1 VTINQAILYSFRR
14 CPFAMRARMAIY
26 LSSFSCEIREVH
38 LSQKPL
44 EMIKLSP
51 KGTVPVLLLP
61 TGRVI
66 DESMD
71 LMKYVLSINNPMGIM
86 TDYTQNKDEVD
97 RMLYIFDNKFKYHLD
112 RYKYSSR
119 YEKVDPLEHRQKA
132 LKILEAL
139 TVSPIFDT
147 NKNFITN
154 PKLIDISLLPFVRQ
168 YRIADPEW
176 FDTEM
181 PCTEIKNWLS
191 DFLDS
196 KLFNE
201 IMIKYKRWEA
211 LSERVYFPPN

>member
-1 VTINQAILYSFRR
+1 
-14 CPFAMRARMAIY
+14 MRARMAIC
-26 LSSFSCEIREVH
+26 LSRFSCEMREVH
-38 LSQKPL
+38 LSQKPS
-44 EMIKLSP
+44 EMIKISP

-132 LKILEAL
+132 LKILDAL
-139 TVSPIFDT
+139 AVSPIFNT
-147 NKNFITN
+147 NKNYITN
-154 PKLIDISLLPFVRQ
+154 PKLIDISLLPLVRQ

-181 PCTEIKNWLS
+181 PYTDIKNWLNV
-191 DFLDS
+191 FLDS
-196 KLFNE
+196 KLFNQ
-201 IMIKYKRWEA
+201 IMIKFKRWETS
-211 LSERVYFPPN
+211 SERVYFPPN

>member
-1 VTINQAILYSFRR
+1 
-14 CPFAMRARMAIY
+14 MRARMAIY

-71 LMKYVLSINNPMGIM
+71 LIKYVLSINNPMGIM

-97 RMLYIFDNKFKYHLD
+97 RMLYIFDDKFKYHLD

-154 PKLIDISLLPFVRQ
+154 PKLIDISLLPFV
-168 YRIADPEW
+168 
-176 FDTEM
+176 
-181 PCTEIKNWLS
+181 
-191 DFLDS
+191 
-196 KLFNE
+196 
-201 IMIKYKRWEA
+201 
-211 LSERVYFPPN
+211 

>member
-1 VTINQAILYSFRR
+1 
-14 CPFAMRARMAIY
+14 MAIY

-97 RMLYIFDNKFKYHLD
+97 KMLYIFDNKFKYHLD

-119 YEKVDPLEHRQKA
+119 YEKVG
-132 LKILEAL
+132 
-139 TVSPIFDT
+139 S
-147 NKNFITN
+147 
-154 PKLIDISLLPFVRQ
+154 S
-168 YRIADPEW
+168 
-176 FDTEM
+176 
-181 PCTEIKNWLS
+181 
-191 DFLDS
+191 
-196 KLFNE
+196 
-201 IMIKYKRWEA
+201 
-211 LSERVYFPPN
+211 

>member
-1 VTINQAILYSFRR
+1 MINQPILYSFRR
-14 CPFAMRARMAIY
+14 CPFAMRARMAIC
-26 LSSFSCEIREVH
+26 LSRFSCEMREVY
-38 LSQKPL
+38 LSQKPS

-66 DESMD
+66 DESLD
-71 LMKYVLSINNPMGIM
+71 VMKYVLSINNPMGIM

-139 TVSPIFDT
+139 TVSPIF
-147 NKNFITN
+147 NKNKNYITN

-181 PCTEIKNWLS
+181 PYTDIKNWLNV
-191 DFLDS
+191 FLDS

-201 IMIKYKRWEA
+201 IMIKYNRWEA
-211 LSERVYFPPN
+211 SSERVYFPPN

>member
-1 VTINQAILYSFRR
+1 
-14 CPFAMRARMAIY
+14 MRARMAIY

-38 LSQKPL
+38 LSQKPS

-71 LMKYVLSINNPMGIM
+71 LTKYVLSINNPMGIM

-181 PCTEIKNWLS
+181 PCTGIKNWLN

-211 LSERVYFPPN
+211 SSERVYFPPN

>member
-1 VTINQAILYSFRR
+1 
-14 CPFAMRARMAIY
+14 MAIY

-71 LMKYVLSINNPMGIM
+71 LIKYVLSINNPMGIM

-181 PCTEIKNWLS
+181 PYTDIKNWLN

-211 LSERVYFPPN
+211 SSERVYFPPN

>member
-1 VTINQAILYSFRR
+1 
-14 CPFAMRARMAIY
+14 MAIY

-71 LMKYVLSINNPMGIM
+71 LIKYVLSINNPMGIM

-132 LKILEAL
+132 LEILEAFN
-139 TVSPIFDT
+139 VSPIF
-147 NKNFITN
+147 NKTKNVTTN

-168 YRIADPEW
+168 YRIADPDW
-176 FDTEM
+176 FDNEM
-181 PCTEIKNWLS
+181 PYADIKIWLNG
-191 DFLDS
+191 FLDS
-196 KLFNE
+196 QLFNE
-201 IMIKYKRWEA
+201 IMFKYKRWNES
-211 LSERVYFPPN
+211 SERVYFP

>member
-1 VTINQAILYSFRR
+1 
-14 CPFAMRARMAIY
+14 MRARMAIY

-71 LMKYVLSINNPMGIM
+71 LIKYVLSTNNPMGMM

-181 PCTEIKNWLS
+181 PYTDIKNWLN

-211 LSERVYFPPN
+211 SSERVYFPPN

>member
-1 VTINQAILYSFRR
+1 
-14 CPFAMRARMAIY
+14 MRARMAIY

-181 PCTEIKNWLS
+181 RCTEIKNWLN

-211 LSERVYFPPN
+211 SSERVYFPSN